1 MTVVAVTLETVDNIE
16 FFIATCGYRSDR
28 EATEK
33 WHKILRRTHMKL
45 GKEDIPKLEQFWIN
59 YDNLKGQLLY
69 RRYEILYQP
78 EDTNQGGGKSN
89 IPSNPVESEVVK
101 LHQDMKYRNL
111 QATIQAIEDVYRMA
125 TPEQKG
131 IIDYR
136 YWEKDLLI
144 YEWEDIAHEL
154 TKRREDDKVLSQYS
168 VIRMR
173 NQIMRDTAKRIG
185 WIHFD

>member
-1 MTVVAVTLETVDNIE
+1 
-16 FFIATCGYRSDR
+16 
-28 EATEK
+28 
-33 WHKILRRTHMKL
+33 MKL

-78 EDTNQGGGKSN
+78 EDTNQCGGKSN

>member
-1 MTVVAVTLETVDNIE
+1 
-16 FFIATCGYRSDR
+16 
-28 EATEK
+28 
-33 WHKILRRTHMKL
+33 MKL
-45 GKEDIPKLEQFWIN
+45 GKEDIPKLEQLWIN
-59 YDNLKGQLLY
+59 YENLKGQLLY

-78 EDTNQGGGKSN
+78 EDTNIGGGKTN
-89 IPSNPVESEVVK
+89 LPSSPVENEVIK

-111 QATIQAIEDVYRMA
+111 QAAIQAIEDVYRTA

-144 YEWEDIAHEL
+144 YEWCDIAHEL
-154 TKRREDDKVLSQYS
+154 TKRRDDDKVLSQYS
-168 VIRMR
+168 VIRIR